1 MNLWTFRNS
10 SEIWHKDNLYV
21 TSFIIKDAEAD
32 QRVGELSPLFFFFPC
47 AAGNDTAS
55 DGPWHLV
62 IAQKG
67 EKRADKWGAWQRRD
81 YVEFRG
87 HVSLMCKPSEI
98 PFYCRLGESESLPFN
113 AVEQRSSLGFKI
125 CKEVHANIEHC
136 LHYLSSWK
144 VFYQHPARFTF
155 LLLNIQ
161 IRAELKYLPC
171 KKKKKKKKKSSFYI

>member
-1 MNLWTFRNS
+1 MKSDTKTICTSHHS
-10 SEIWHKDNLYV
+10 SLKTLKQ
-21 TSFIIKDAEAD
+21 IKEWVSWA
-32 QRVGELSPLFFFFPC
+32 PFLFFFPG

-87 HVSLMCKPSEI
+87 HISLMCKPSEI

-155 LLLNIQ
+155 LTF
-161 IRAELKYLPC
+161 KY
-171 KKKKKKKKKSSFYI
+171 SN